1 MSTEDVTPQIGNSPT
16 SITNEGS
23 STSTGASASGTP
35 CYESEH
41 TISNEQTS
49 IVPNTDAVPTPPL
62 SEEHESSYDM
72 ESLENEIGLPGVE
85 MLAGGNGSDQQFI
98 KRPLNAYMIF
108 TRVER
113 KKIMAQD
120 PKKKMFEVSRE
131 MGERWKALTDL
142 QKKPFFDLA
151 KKHKELHQTY
161 LKQNPDIAYHPQ
173 RKKTSKNSSSN
184 NKGQQPPT
192 PDYNSMPVK
201 TISPNNHIMQQQPQQ
216 QQQYQ
221 HHMNN
226 GSSLQTNGLQQ
237 QQQQQ
242 QQPNNNNLY
251 GTQGTTGQVHQNVCT
266 SAFYIPQQHMNQNGM
281 QPIQMMPNQ
290 SNGNTDMMLGYYNQ
304 IYPNQVVENGQTV
317 LGMSNNGY
325 FYDGIYN
332 MNHANGTG

>member
-35 CYESEH
+35 CYDSEH
-41 TISNEQTS
+41 TLSNEQTS
-49 IVPNTDAVPTPPL
+49 ILPNTDAVPTPPL

-85 MLAGGNGSDQQFI
+85 MLSGGNGSDQQFI

-131 MGERWKALTDL
+131 MGERWKALSDL

-151 KKHKELHQTY
+151 KKHKELHQSY

-173 RKKTSKNSSSN
+173 RKKTSKNGGSN
-184 NKGQQPPT
+184 GKGQQPPT
-192 PDYNSMPVK
+192 PDYNAMPVK
-201 TISPNNHIMQQQPQQ
+201 TISPNNHIMQQQQTQQPQYTHHMSNGTTIQGNGVQQ
-216 QQQYQ
+216 QQQP
-221 HHMNN
+221 
-226 GSSLQTNGLQQ
+226 
-237 QQQQQ
+237 
-242 QQPNNNNLY
+242 PNNNNLY
-251 GTQGTTGQVHQNVCT
+251 QGNNQQVHPNVCT
-266 SAFYIPQQHMNQNGM
+266 STFYIPQQHMSQNGM
-281 QPIQMMPNQ
+281 QQIQMMPQ
-290 SNGNTDMMLGYYNQ
+290 QGNGNSDMMLGYYGQ
-304 IYPNQVVENGQTV
+304 LYPNQVVENGGQSV

-325 FYDGIYN
+325 FYDGLYN
-332 MNHANGTG
+332 INHTNGTG